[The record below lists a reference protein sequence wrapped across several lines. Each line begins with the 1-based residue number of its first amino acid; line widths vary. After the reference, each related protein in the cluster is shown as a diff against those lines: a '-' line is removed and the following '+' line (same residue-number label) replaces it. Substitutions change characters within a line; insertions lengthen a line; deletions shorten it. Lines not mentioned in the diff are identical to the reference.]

1 MFKSMFF
8 YLVEV
13 NYCHYCLP
21 SLYRCATLEQDAT
34 VVSERL
40 ESAEGV
46 LGEREGQLVQ
56 AREEIR
62 TLTEDLKASQGKVS
76 GLNIK
81 FYKAD
86 SARGFPQYKRLCI
99 ARLRNFTIQY
109 KPL

>member
-1 MFKSMFF
+1 M
-8 YLVEV
+8 
-13 NYCHYCLP
+13 
-21 SLYRCATLEQDAT
+21 
-34 VVSERL
+34 VSERL

-62 TLTEDLKASQGKVS
+62 TLTEDLKASQGKVG